1 MNFSKMRITL
11 LFTLMLFITF
21 SSFAQDWLTDINV
34 AKKQATEKN
43 QHIILVFQGSDWCAP
58 CMKLDKEIWS
68 TDEFKAYAQE
78 HFVLLK
84 ADFPRRKANAL
95 SAEQQEKNNKLAEK
109 YNLNGYFPLV
119 VVLDKEGKVLGETGY
134 VKTSPTEYISI
145 LESF

>member
-1 MNFSKMRITL
+1 MRITTV
-11 LFTLMLFITF
+11 FTLVLLISF
-21 SSFAQDWLTDINV
+21 SSLAQDWQTDFEL
-34 AKKQATEKN
+34 AKKQATDKN

-58 CMKLDKEIWS
+58 CIKLDKEIWS
-68 TDEFKAYAQE
+68 TDVFKAYAKD

-95 SAEQQEKNNKLAEK
+95 SVEQQEKNNQLAEK